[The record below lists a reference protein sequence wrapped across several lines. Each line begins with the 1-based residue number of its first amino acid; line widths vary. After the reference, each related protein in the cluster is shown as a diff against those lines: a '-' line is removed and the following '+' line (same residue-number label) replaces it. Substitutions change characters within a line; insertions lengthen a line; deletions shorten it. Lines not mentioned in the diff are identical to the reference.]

1 MFINFVDACLVELG
15 PSFGRPFMHG
25 VIVAVVIARGACFM
39 WSHSTSAEKRQKQ
52 ASGTMSSSLGLRIAT
67 AYAPPLASALGLSII
82 CHDSEWGCLSYG
94 SNQHISPS
102 GHETSFDSAHLSMRQ
117 QTIFPSE
124 YLRGRRPVL
133 QEPPAHLCPLEAVRR
148 TLESQ
153 VSLETLPCEDLT
165 PKDHRCF
172 VVGSL
177 STVLCKSAAT
187 SMGGRGK
194 GGWAAGARSVALTL
208 LLTLVSCKIQ
218 QKGVARWLEHILPAC
233 WTAFS

>member
-25 VIVAVVIARGACFM
+25 VIVAVVIAGGACFM

-82 CHDSEWGCLSYG
+82 CHDSEWGCLSYD

-148 TLESQ
+148 TVEPQ

-165 PKDHRCF
+165 PGPQMLRCRQL
-172 VVGSL
+172 VNSPLQIRCNVQ
-177 STVLCKSAAT
+177 
-187 SMGGRGK
+187 GGRGK
-194 GGWAAGARSVALTL
+194 GGWAAEARSVALTL
-208 LLTLVSCKIQ
+208 LFTLVRCKIQ

-233 WTAFS
+233 WTAFN